1 MVAVVVVAPDWSGAV
16 VVDVVSL
23 LVPSEFVVVE
33 VEDEEPSWF
42 VFVSTSV
49 WLNEPSSF
57 VVLEVVVVVVV
68 PSWFWT
74 IAVVDVVIEPSSL
87 ISVVE
92 DLLETYTTF
101 IVFEALYPE

>member
-1 MVAVVVVAPDWSGAV
+1 MLEVVVVEPSYAGAV
-16 VVDVVSL
+16 VVELDWL

-42 VFVSTSV
+42 VFVSASV

-68 PSWFWT
+68 PSWFST
-74 IAVVDVVIEPSSL
+74 ITYVSVVTEPSLL
-87 ISVVE
+87 IIVYEDVLLTYSTATSFVV
-92 DLLETYTTF
+92 
-101 IVFEALYPE
+101 V